1 MHFCLH
7 HVTAFF
13 DLTISAFGPDL
24 LKWGLDGNLF
34 LWSLWPP
41 QVSKLPRLSL
51 FFSPPSSSLWS
62 GQSEWFPGSGA
73 DQYGPEHHELGGPQG
88 SRRGQR
94 GRTQA
99 QSHPAQPG
107 LLQRLLPHPPVCGW
121 VNREAST
128 STALILFHS
137 LQQILR
143 PDTHWYHSGSPH
155 THTHTKLGHTPF
167 YLHSIY
173 GSSCSFSSSPLLITF
188 CYHLQAP
195 SSISSIYNGASRG
208 GKAPKN
214 RDPLILPFAS

>member
-1 MHFCLH
+1 MLQP
-7 HVTAFF
+7 FF
-13 DLTISAFGPDL
+13 DLTIGAFGPDL

-137 LQQILR
+137 LQLILR

-155 THTHTKLGHTPF
+155 THTHTKSVIHLFIFTQFMVLLALSLLLLFLPLF
-167 YLHSIY
+167 ASIY
-173 GSSCSFSSSPLLITF
+173 KLLPA
-188 CYHLQAP
+188 LAP
-195 SSISSIYNGASRG
+195 STTEQAEEVRPPKIVIRSSYRSPPNL
-208 GKAPKN
+208 K
-214 RDPLILPFAS
+214 